1 GCSSSSGPRS
11 RPRWTRSGATS
22 PVRGVTRCARTSCTR
37 TRWSRTC
44 APTTRP
50 ATRPPFSTG
59 RSTPSSRP
67 ASAGASRLS
76 WELADMHISAA
87 GDYAVRAAVALAAAH
102 PGTVSAQALATEQ
115 DMPRKFLET
124 ILADLRRAGLV
135 HSTRGVDG
143 GYTLARPPT
152 EIMVGDVLRA
162 ADGPLAGVRGMR
174 PEEASYDGTA
184 AHPQALWGSV
194 PAAVRPGRD
203 EVSLAEV
210 AKGRLPAHVRKL
222 IADQEAWQP
231 R

>member
-1 GCSSSSGPRS
+1 
-11 RPRWTRSGATS
+11 
-22 PVRGVTRCARTSCTR
+22 
-37 TRWSRTC
+37 
-44 APTTRP
+44 
-50 ATRPPFSTG
+50 
-59 RSTPSSRP
+59 
-67 ASAGASRLS
+67 
-76 WELADMHISAA
+76 MHISAR

-135 HSTRGVDG
+135 QSTRGVDG

-162 ADGPLAGVRGMR
+162 VDGPLAAVRGLR
-174 PEEASYDGTA
+174 PEQTTYVGTA
-184 AHPQALWGSV
+184 VHLQELWIAV
-194 PAAVRPGRD
+194 RAAVRRVLD

-210 AKGRLPAHVRKL
+210 EKGRLPAHVRKL
-222 IADQEAWQP
+222 IADNAAWQP